1 MSLVFANTRVL
12 YKRAFRLEFFC
23 IILASLLVKCFF
35 SEQFISFVIGSLIA
49 FIPQIA
55 FIVYALYFKHQ
66 APVADKAKV
75 LYQSE
80 GIKLVL
86 TIILFAFSFSL
97 LQLKPLGLFV
107 GYFIFIIL
115 NNLLPTLLNLKN

>member
-1 MSLVFANTRVL
+1 MSLVFANTRSL
-12 YKRAFRLEFFC
+12 YKKAFMLECFF
-23 IILASLLVKCFF
+23 IMLASLLVKCFF
-35 SEQFISFVIGSLIA
+35 SEQFISFVIGSFIA

-55 FIVYALYFKHQ
+55 FIVYALYVKHQ
-66 APVADKAKV
+66 APITHKAKV

-80 GIKLVL
+80 GIKLAL
-86 TIILFAFSFSL
+86 TIILFVFSFSL

-115 NNLLPTLLNLKN
+115 NNLLPALLNLKN